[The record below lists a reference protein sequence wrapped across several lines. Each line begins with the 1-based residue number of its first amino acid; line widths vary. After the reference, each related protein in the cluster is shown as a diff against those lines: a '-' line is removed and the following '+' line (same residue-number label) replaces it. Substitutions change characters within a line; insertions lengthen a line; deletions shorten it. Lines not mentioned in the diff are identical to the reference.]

1 MHQMFWMG
9 ACEIFHYI
17 HYGEG
22 TQGVS
27 DSSFF
32 PITISAWN
40 GLAFAEALSLA
51 VFRSNF
57 LNN

>member
-1 MHQMFWMG
+1 MFWMG
-9 ACEIFHYI
+9 ACEIFCYM

-22 TQGVS
+22 TQDVY

-32 PITISAWN
+32 HETISAWN
-40 GLAFAEALSLA
+40 GLAFAEAMSLA

>member
-9 ACEIFHYI
+9 ACEIFCYI

-22 TQGVS
+22 TQVVS

-32 PITISAWN
+32 PKTISAWN
-40 GLAFAEALSLA
+40 RLAFGEALSLA
-51 VFRSNF
+51 VFRSNC